1 VVELYFLRGLNQRA
15 IATLLGITQQAVSEH
30 LSGKMRTGVSVGGAL
45 RKLHKACATRGVRW

>member
-30 LSGKMRTGVSVGGAL
+30 LYGKMRGGASVGGAL
-45 RKLHKACATRGVRW
+45 RKLQKACRERGIAW